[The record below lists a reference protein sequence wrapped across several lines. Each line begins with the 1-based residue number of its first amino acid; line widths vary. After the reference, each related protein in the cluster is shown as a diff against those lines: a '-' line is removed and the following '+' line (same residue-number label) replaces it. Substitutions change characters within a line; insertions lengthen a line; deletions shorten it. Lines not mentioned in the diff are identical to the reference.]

1 MSRLLKTDFHLPY
14 NPDLVERARQMR
26 KSMTKAEFKLWTDF
40 LKDHEL
46 KFMRQRPIDNYIVD
60 FYCAEKKLAVEVDG
74 DSHYSADA
82 LEYDVKRTGVLK
94 EYGIT
99 VLRFT
104 NDDVLQN
111 FNGVSQR
118 ISEFLKTG
126 ESY

>member
-26 KSMTKAEFKLWTDF
+26 KNMTRAEFKLWTDF

-82 LEYDVKRTGVLK
+82 FEYDVQRTNVLK
-94 EYGIT
+94 GYGIMI
-99 VLRFT
+99 LRST
-104 NDDVLQN
+104 NDDVLKN
-111 FNGVSQR
+111 LSGFRQR
-118 ISEFLKTG
+118 ISEVLKIG
-126 ESY
+126 ESL